1 MRHPYFLVDKEDIYH
16 KILTDAII
24 DELEEINPEI
34 KCGYISTARDI
45 FKADPI
51 IICGEGD
58 FPKGLLWA
66 ISIFKKPLIL
76 YHVSP
81 DSVSFNKFA
90 KKAKWVVSSRAV
102 SGYDYFPSP
111 VLISDLAT
119 PRHAERI
126 WNRERL
132 VSKRGCIGIIG
143 LVLEEEQI
151 QKLAGALN
159 LLIEDLDLNVVFIPI
174 LEGESSKDILI
185 RYSAN
190 TRYVQSS
197 RYSSKELLSII
208 SKIDILITSVEK
220 GIICAMAVGKPVI
233 GITATDELDQ
243 FLSGIVEEEI
253 LFDIDKLSSNELYS
267 KIKIAWVHRDTIA
280 KQMQDRIVELKRGAS
295 EGIRRLARWTQ
306 PFLNYGRG
314 SVG

>member
-1 MRHPYFLVDKEDIYH
+1 MRHPYFLVDKEDIYY
-16 KILTDAII
+16 KILTEAII
-24 DELEEINPEI
+24 DELDEINPEI
-34 KCGYISTARDI
+34 KYGYISTARDI

-51 IICGEGD
+51 IVCGEGV
-58 FPKGLLWA
+58 FPKGLPLA
-66 ISIFKKPLIL
+66 ISIFKKPLVL
-76 YHVSP
+76 YHVLP
-81 DSVSFNKFA
+81 DTVSFNKFA
-90 KKAKWVVSSRAV
+90 KRASWVVTSRPV

-143 LVLEEEQI
+143 LVLEEEQV
-151 QKLAGALN
+151 QKLADALN

-174 LEGESSKDILI
+174 LKEESIRDILSSI

-190 TRYVQSS
+190 TRYVQGS

-208 SKIDILITSVEK
+208 SKIDILITSSEK
-220 GIICAMAVGKPVI
+220 GIICAMAVDRPVVGLAI
-233 GITATDELDQ
+233 SDELDQ
-243 FLSGIVEEEI
+243 FLSGAGEEEI
-253 LFDIDKLSSNELYS
+253 VFDIDKMSSGELYS

-280 KQMQDRIVELKRGAS
+280 KQMQNRIAELKRGAS
-295 EGIRRLARWTQ
+295 EGVKRLGKE
-306 PFLNYGRG
+306 FIG
-314 SVG
+314 